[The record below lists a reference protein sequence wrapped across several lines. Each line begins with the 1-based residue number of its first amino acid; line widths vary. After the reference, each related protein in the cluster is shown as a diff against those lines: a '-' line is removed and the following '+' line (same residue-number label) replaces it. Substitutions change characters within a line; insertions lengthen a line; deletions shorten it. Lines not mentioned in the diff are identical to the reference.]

1 MSADT
6 VQDNFYTHG
15 ALGKILAK
23 TALPIIFIM
32 AMNGLL
38 TVVDA
43 MFLGAY
49 VGADALGAV
58 TLMFPA
64 TMIVVALSTLV
75 SNGMS
80 SLLARHLGGNRIDDA
95 RAVFAGAHGLAILF
109 SVVLITLFLLF
120 GRHITFLAANGVAEL
135 ADMGHT
141 YLLVTILFSPALFV
155 LSVNSDALRNE
166 GRIGF
171 MAAMSLLVSIA
182 NICFNYILI
191 AEMGWGVAGSAIG
204 TVLAQILAVSIIMG
218 FRLRGAT
225 KLRIST
231 LVRYRPTTAW
241 RDILALG
248 APQSLNFLGISLSS
262 AATIA
267 ALQMVQSAHYETT
280 VAAFGIMT
288 RVMTFVFLPHLGL
301 CFALQS
307 MIGNNYGAS
316 LWGRSDNSLRLG
328 LITSLVY
335 CLSAQLLMNLNAEAI
350 GYLFID
356 DTAVVSEVQRIL
368 PIMTALLFVAGIM
381 MIIATYFQAIGDAA
395 RAALLS
401 LIKPYLFG
409 IPLIFILAHGIG
421 EPGIWYA
428 GPTSEALLVVLAI
441 LVLSNSAKRKQLK
454 WGLFMAS
461 HPQPASTVQ
470 DPAA

>member
-1 MSADT
+1 MSTDT

-15 ALGKILAK
+15 ALGKVLAK
-23 TALPIIFIM
+23 TALPIIFVM

-43 MFLGAY
+43 MFLGVY

-64 TMIVVALSTLV
+64 TMLVIALSTLV

-80 SLLARHLGGNRIDDA
+80 SLLARHLGGNRIDEA

-109 SVVLITLFLLF
+109 SALLIALFLMF
-120 GRHITFLAANGVAEL
+120 GPQVTLLAANGVADL
-135 ADMGHT
+135 AEMGHT
-141 YLLVTILFSPALFV
+141 YLLITVLFSPAMFV

-171 MAAMSLLVSIA
+171 MAAMSLLVSVA
-182 NICFNYILI
+182 NIGFNYVLI
-191 AEMGWGVAGSAIG
+191 AEMGLGVAGSAIG
-204 TVLAQILAVSIIMG
+204 TTLAQILAMVIILG
-218 FRLRGAT
+218 FRLQGT
-225 KLRIST
+225 TPLRLSC
-231 LVRYRPTTAW
+231 LLQHRPTTAW

-248 APQSLNFLGISLSS
+248 APQSLSFLGISLSS

-267 ALQMVQSAHYETT
+267 ALQMVQAANYEAT

-307 MIGNNYGAS
+307 MIGNNYGAK
-316 LWGRSDNSLRLG
+316 LWSRSDNTLRLG
-328 LITSLVY
+328 LITSLAY
-335 CLSAQLLMNLNAEAI
+335 CLMAQFLMNWNSEAI
-350 GYLFID
+350 GFLFVD
-356 DTAVVSEVQRIL
+356 EMAVVGEVQRIL
-368 PIMTALLFVAGIM
+368 PIMTAMFVLAGPM
-381 MIIATYFQAIGDAA
+381 MVIAVYFQAIGDAA
-395 RAALLS
+395 RAAMLS

-409 IPLIFILAHGIG
+409 IPLIFALAYSIG
-421 EPGIWYA
+421 EPGIWLA
-428 GPTSEALLVVLAI
+428 GPASEVLLAMLTIVVL
-441 LVLSNSAKRKQLK
+441 STSAKKQHLR

-461 HPQPASTVQ
+461 REQPA
-470 DPAA
+470 AAS